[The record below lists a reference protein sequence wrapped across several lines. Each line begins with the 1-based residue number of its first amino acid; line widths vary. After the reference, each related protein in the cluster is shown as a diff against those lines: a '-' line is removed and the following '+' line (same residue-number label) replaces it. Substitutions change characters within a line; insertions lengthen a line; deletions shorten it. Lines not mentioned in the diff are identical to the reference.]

1 MVDNIHL
8 EYGSVWKF
16 SGVEYTRGGGGEFE
30 GKKTCEIAWNNVCVC
45 VCVCVFYVWKILL
58 WVFQTETA
66 LISFWVEIMFF
77 FVLN

>member
-1 MVDNIHL
+1 MEN
-8 EYGSVWKF
+8 SVKYLWQN
-16 SGVEYTRGGGGEFE
+16 SCVCVCVGRGGGEFE
-30 GKKTCEIAWNNVCVC
+30 GKKTCEIAWNNCVC